1 MPVDMKKKPAE
12 KPSIADHTDNLR
24 KSTLPAPTQDFTVE
38 KAKIEKHYKD
48 ILNQKEREIQ
58 KLKGTDRVA
67 ILEKEKTRLED
78 KLERMTLDVD
88 SYMDKCED

>member
-12 KPSIADHTDNLR
+12 KASLVEHTDMTR
-24 KSTLPAPTQDFTVE
+24 KSTISHGKEDFSIE

-58 KLKGTDRVA
+58 KLKGTDRIA

-88 SYMDKCED
+88 GYMDKCED